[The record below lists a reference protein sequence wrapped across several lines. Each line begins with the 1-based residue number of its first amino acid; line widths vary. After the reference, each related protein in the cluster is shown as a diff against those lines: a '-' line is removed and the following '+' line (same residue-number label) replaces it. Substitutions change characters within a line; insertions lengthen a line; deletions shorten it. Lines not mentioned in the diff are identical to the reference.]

1 MGAFDVVVLGGG
13 TAGVHVATEVA
24 DGGKAVALV
33 EAGLIGGESAYLACL
48 PSNSLLLSAARG
60 ETWEDA
66 VARRNEVTG
75 GLDDSAPARRLT
87 RAGVTV
93 IRGTGRITGPGTV
106 EVTLVPG
113 ADPAPRSAPR
123 SPAGPAAG
131 STAGS
136 SAGSTAGSS
145 AGSTAGSSAGSTAG
159 PAAAGTTVTLTYSD
173 LVIATGCEP
182 VAPPIEGLCDIPA
195 WTTAESLCSPD
206 LPRRLIVLGG
216 GPAGCELTQIYASFG
231 SQVTLVEAEPALLP
245 GEPAFA
251 GEILA
256 AALRRAGAEIYL
268 GSRATKVERT
278 SDGLTLALA
287 DGTRIDA
294 DRLLLA
300 SGRRPRLGGLGLDAL
315 GLEVTPGMALPTT
328 TRCEVADVRGPG
340 RVWAAGDVTGTTHTH
355 ASHYQAGVVAAN
367 ILGRRREADYSA
379 IPRCVFTTPSVFA
392 VGLVPDGAAAAR
404 GQDGA
409 PADAATA
416 AGTTAASTTAAST
429 TAGGTTAGG
438 TTAGGTTAGGGGTAS
453 GSAAAGSAAAGNG
466 SAGNGTA
473 MAGDGT
479 RRILRIAKIPSEAG
493 AEAEAAAAVAAAA
506 NPPESPRGARL
517 ITARANLGDTARAHL
532 GQDDLGCL
540 ELYVDAESGVLAGA
554 VAVGPDAAS
563 WMGEVTLAIRA
574 KVPMAVLADVVHAFP
589 TYGEALETALRE
601 LAGTGESTVMADRKE
616 KGIGPLS
623 ELDMET
629 PEGDAVEQHQE
640 VVADETVTGLRRELP
655 YDVNEADAAEQDR
668 AVGFD
673 DDDYR

>member
-24 DGGKAVALV
+24 GGGKAVALV
-33 EAGLIGGESAYLACL
+33 EAGLIGGESPYLACL

-60 ETWEDA
+60 KAWEDA
-66 VARRNEVTG
+66 VARRDEVTG

-93 IRGTGRITGPGTV
+93 IRGTGRITGPGTL
-106 EVTLVPG
+106 EVALAPG
-113 ADPAPRSAPR
+113 ADPAP
-123 SPAGPAAG
+123 
-131 STAGS
+131 
-136 SAGSTAGSS
+136 
-145 AGSTAGSSAGSTAG
+145 
-159 PAAAGTTVTLTYSD
+159 AGTVVSLTYSD

-182 VAPPIEGLCDIPA
+182 VAPPIEGLSDIPA
-195 WTTAESLCSPD
+195 WTTAQSLCSPD

-231 SQVTLVEAEPALLP
+231 SQVTLVEAEPSLLP
-245 GEPAFA
+245 GEPAFV

-268 GSRATKVERT
+268 GSPATKAERT
-278 SDGLTLALA
+278 SDGLTLALE

-328 TRCEVADVRGPG
+328 TRCEVTGVLGVS

-355 ASHYQAGVVAAN
+355 ASRYQASVVAAN
-367 ILGRRREADYSA
+367 ILGQRREADYSA

-392 VGLVPDGAAAAR
+392 VGVVPDAALAAR
-404 GQDGA
+404 DEAADDGTGA
-409 PADAATA
+409 PAD
-416 AGTTAASTTAAST
+416 G
-429 TAGGTTAGG
+429 
-438 TTAGGTTAGGGGTAS
+438 AS
-453 GSAAAGSAAAGNG
+453 GDGSGGSGGSGVGVGAAAG
-466 SAGNGTA
+466 
-473 MAGDGT
+473 DGP
-479 RRILRIAKIPSEAG
+479 RRMLRIAKIPADG
-493 AEAEAAAAVAAAA
+493 QTAARPAEASAR
-506 NPPESPRGARL
+506 PPESVPGAGL
-517 ITARANLGDTARAHL
+517 ITVRALLGDTTRAHL
-532 GQDDLGCL
+532 DQDDLGCL
-540 ELYVDAESGVLAGA
+540 ELYADAESGVLAGA

-574 KVPMAVLADVVHAFP
+574 KISLAVLADVVHAFP

-601 LAGTGESTVMADRKE
+601 LAGTEGSTVMADQRK

-629 PEGDAVEQHQE
+629 PEGDAIEQHQE
-640 VVADETVTGLRRELP
+640 VIEDETTTGARREVP
-655 YDVNEADAAEQDR
+655 FDVNEADAAEQER